1 MGGHW
6 LTPAPVPRWRPSE
19 APVLRDPQC
28 TGSKPDPQKGPAS
41 CGFSHRQDPI
51 GLWRH
56 HGWGSLQPL
65 REMEEEGGCS
75 EHRQEQAWP
84 VGSHAAPTPTE
95 PTARQGCSLG
105 AAPTLTANPG
115 LEASPVCAT
124 PPPAPLYQLALAL
137 PWKLKVSTYSPG
149 RVSLWRITKRPWFRG
164 PPASTS

>member
-124 PPPAPLYQLALAL
+124 PPQHPFTNL
-137 PWKLKVSTYSPG
+137 PWPCPG
-149 RVSLWRITKRPWFRG
+149 S
-164 PPASTS
+164 